1 MKNERGMSA
10 VVTTLLII
18 LLAIVAIGIVW
29 VVVKNILSKGE
40 EDISLTGITLNLEIQ
55 KASISGN
62 TLYVIVHRNSGEG
75 TLVGINFVIGDG
87 ENSVVVR
94 RNTNLPQLGT
104 ETFTFSISNEL
115 FTLEEIKT
123 ISIAPIYETSA
134 GKEKVGEIVDSI
146 DSIGKGVIG
155 GGGNG
160 DDGDGG
166 DDGGEIACG
175 NGILELGEEC
185 DDGNSVSGDGCSSAC
200 LDEGLGGSYCGD
212 EVCDAIETFE
222 NCPEDCA
229 VPTSCDG
236 VWNQTDVDDGNE
248 CDGDPLPDNCQTNC
262 VCKPGFGQDFFGG
275 CVLGSPLD
283 TGIIFSVWNNI
294 YFDSNNLPKSDAVSE
309 YTSNYVN
316 FSDSAEVGCFLITFA
331 DYIIEN
337 DISYLRVDDS
347 LGTPNINPGEGY
359 SVWEAENCGQ

>member
-1 MKNERGMSA
+1 MKNKRGMSA

-29 VVVKNILSKGE
+29 VVVKNILVKGE

-55 KASISGN
+55 KASISGD
-62 TLYVIVHRNSGEG
+62 TLYVLVHRNAGEG
-75 TLVGINFVIGDG
+75 TLVGINFIISDG

-104 ETFTFSISNEL
+104 ETFKFSISNEL
-115 FTLEEIKT
+115 STLEEIAT
-123 ISIAPIYETSA
+123 VSIAPIYETSS
-134 GKEKVGEIVDSI
+134 GKEKIGEVVDII
-146 DSIGKGVIG
+146 DSIGEGVIG
-155 GGGNG
+155 GGS
-160 DDGDGG
+160 
-166 DDGGEIACG
+166 DDGGEEGGEEVDCG

-185 DDGNSVSGDGCSSAC
+185 DDGNIVSGDGCSATC
-200 LDEGLGGSYCGD
+200 QDEGLGGSYCGD
-212 EVCDAIETFE
+212 DVCDATETSE

-229 VPTSCDG
+229 VPDSCNG

-248 CDGDPLPDNCQTNC
+248 CDGTPLPNNCQANC
-262 VCKPGFGQDFFGG
+262 MCEKGFESDLSGG
-275 CVLGSPLD
+275 CALNPPLD

-294 YFDSNNLPKSDAVSE
+294 YLDSENLPKSDDVSN
-309 YTSNYVN
+309 YINDYVN
-316 FSDSAEVGCFLITFA
+316 FSDSAETGCFLITFA
-331 DYIIEN
+331 DYINEN

-347 LGTPNINPGEGY
+347 LGTPNIISGEGY